1 MPKSDE
7 NITKK
12 KVKKATNIPHEYK
25 PHLFF
30 FLNFTFKEKKI
41 NLSEVEFICNKMY
54 PLKIWTN
61 TYTLQYPTV
70 ITTIEK
76 QNPFVASK
84 VPSSPSAPHH

>member
-30 FLNFTFKEKKI
+30 FLNFTFKEKK
-41 NLSEVEFICNKMY
+41 NQ
-54 PLKIWTN
+54 LKWGGI
-61 TYTLQYPTV
+61 YM
-70 ITTIEK
+70 
-76 QNPFVASK
+76 
-84 VPSSPSAPHH
+84 